1 MILEACRENEY
12 AYEYRHGV
20 TSYGAFTFALAQN
33 LRGAA
38 RRGRPPSFEALLR
51 QTGRTLTE
59 LKYDQHPVLVGPK
72 AVLRVPCRGRR
83 AGGAD
88 RGGRLRARGG
98 NDRRGAGL
106 RIPVSVGAPPGGH
119 ASRNDPADPQEATG
133 GMTDDFFSYTWSL
146 VQTVLSIQNSVHLHG
161 DDWQRT
167 IYIDT
172 LGVGTTDF
180 DLDDAKK
187 EALVASGRTHT
198 QKYFDWYNNPASQP
212 ANRP

>member
-1 MILEACRENEY
+1 
-12 AYEYRHGV
+12 
-20 TSYGAFTFALAQN
+20 
-33 LRGAA
+33 
-38 RRGRPPSFEALLR
+38 
-51 QTGRTLTE
+51 
-59 LKYDQHPVLVGPK
+59 
-72 AVLRVPCRGRR
+72 
-83 AGGAD
+83 
-88 RGGRLRARGG
+88 
-98 NDRRGAGL
+98 
-106 RIPVSVGAPPGGH
+106 
-119 ASRNDPADPQEATG
+119 
-133 GMTDDFFSYTWSL
+133 MTDDFFSYTWGL